1 MSSFSTF
8 LKTAIVLSFAA
19 GAIVIPVSSQGAV
32 GAGRYGYDDYA
43 PQVRLISPVGVT
55 VRVNSG
61 EGILFK
67 WSWMEGNRLERQYY
81 DFRIYKGYDMLES
94 TLIYK
99 ARIPPD
105 TDRVMIESGIFGE
118 DGIYT
123 WCVRQRYYGLA
134 RSRRSYASFKVVKE

>member
-1 MSSFSTF
+1 MSSFNTF
-8 LKTAIVLSFAA
+8 LKMVIVLSITA
-19 GAIVIPVSSQGAV
+19 GAITIPASSQGAV
-32 GAGRYGYDDYA
+32 AAGRYGYDDYA

-61 EGILFK
+61 EGVLFK

-81 DFRIYKGYDMLES
+81 DFRIYKGYDMLEN

-105 TDRVMIESGIFGE
+105 TDRVMIGSDVFGVS
-118 DGIYT
+118 GIYT